1 MKRTRWRKE
10 LRSNFFI
17 IMVFVWIL
25 ALIMVGV
32 LAHYGP
38 KIIEE
43 QKSAMEKRG
52 KPRSR

>member
-1 MKRTRWRKE
+1 MK
-10 LRSNFFI
+10 SNIFI
-17 IMVFVWIL
+17 IMVFVWTM

-38 KIIEE
+38 KLIEE

-52 KPRSR
+52 KFRGR